1 MSVSLEEING
11 ILIATPQEYFDDEV
25 SRILQGQLK
34 PLIQGGRNRLVLDLE
49 KCPLVSSPGVACL
62 LDLSIRLRED
72 CNGCMVLCGMTPL
85 MFDVFTMVGVIPTA
99 ETATNRSEAIS
110 IATNFVPDAA
120 G

>member
-11 ILIATPQEYFDDEV
+11 ILVATPREYFDDELARV
-25 SRILQGQLK
+25 LQEQLK
-34 PLIQGGRNRLVLDLE
+34 PLIQGGKNRLVLDLAQ
-49 KCPLVSSPGVACL
+49 CPLVSSPGVACL

-72 CNGCMVLCGMTPL
+72 CSGCMVLCGMTPL

-99 ETATNRSEAIS
+99 ETATNRDEALEV
-110 IATNFVPDAA
+110 AVTFVPDAA